1 MCRSR
6 GELWLQGIK
15 EGIQE
20 GREAAR
26 IENAK
31 RMLAD
36 GLLPLEKIA
45 EYIGLSLEE
54 VKNLQVS

>member
-1 MCRSR
+1 ME
-6 GELWLQGIK
+6 ELWLM
-15 EGIQE
+15 GIQE
-20 GREAAR
+20 GREETM

-54 VKNLQVS
+54 VKNLQAT